1 MGLFDKLKKKEK
13 VDWSS
18 AYVGKPNF
26 YGKPD
31 GSPFGAFALTED
43 TLTSFPKNPKA
54 LYKVDSA
61 EVEEWKMV
69 LVSIT
74 KDGIL
79 GDIDYYEG
87 IKRLSKFIIDET
99 ENNILI
105 KNLSLEEIS
114 SILK

>member
-1 MGLFDKLKKKEK
+1 MGLFDKHKKKENANW
-13 VDWSS
+13 DS

-26 YGKPD
+26 YGRP
-31 GSPFGAFALTED
+31 GGTPFGAFALTED

-54 LYKVDSA
+54 LYKVDNA

-74 KDGIL
+74 KDGVL
-79 GDIDYYEG
+79 GDIDYYDG
-87 IKRLSKFIIDET
+87 IKKLSKFIIDET
-99 ENNILI
+99 EDNILI
-105 KNLSLEEIS
+105 KNLSLDEIS